1 MSQRPPLAI
10 LLVSDDKPRLRAALM
25 LAHAEIALGGA
36 AHIFLQG
43 EAAAMLRLPINA
55 PQDADSRKTGEP
67 ALATLLDEAL
77 KDGLTLSLCQTGL
90 AKAEIDADTLDPRIM
105 LSGPIAFLA
114 AAGPGVR
121 LLSL

>member
-10 LLVSDDKPRLRAALM
+10 LLVSDDMARLRAALM
-25 LAHAEIALGGA
+25 LAHAEIALGGTA
-36 AHIFLQG
+36 QLFLQG
-43 EAAAMLRLPINA
+43 EAAAMLRLPITA
-55 PQDADSRKTGEP
+55 PQDADWRKAGEP

-77 KDGLTLSLCQTGL
+77 GDGVTLSLCQSGL
-90 AKAEIDADTLDPRIM
+90 AKAGMDADALDPRIM

-114 AAGPGVR
+114 AAGSGVR

>member
-10 LLVSDDKPRLRAALM
+10 LLVSDDKARLRAALM
-25 LAHAEIALGGA
+25 LAHAEIALGGT

-43 EAAAMLRLPINA
+43 EAAAMLRPPITA
-55 PQDADSRKTGEP
+55 PQDAAWRTAGEP
-67 ALATLLDEAL
+67 VLATLLDEAL
-77 KDGLTLSLCQTGL
+77 ENGASISLCQTGL
-90 AKAEIDADTLDPRIM
+90 AKAGMSADALDPRIL

>member
-10 LLVSDDKPRLRAALM
+10 LLVSDDKARLRAALM
-25 LAHAEIALGGA
+25 LAHAEIALGGTA
-36 AHIFLQG
+36 QIFLQG
-43 EAAAMLRLPINA
+43 EAAAMLRPPIAA
-55 PQDADSRKTGEP
+55 PQDADWLKAGEP
-67 ALATLLDEAL
+67 SLATLLDEAL
-77 KDGLTLSLCQTGL
+77 EDGATLSLCQSGL
-90 AKAEIDADTLDPRIM
+90 AKAGMEADALDPRIM